1 MAKRKKES
9 EMGLKQATIGIVGG
23 SVILGAG
30 SKAVVPFSDT
40 IVSHAQAGFTALG
53 SALPPIGGITGAGVV
68 IKGLEKLKKVG
79 KQR

>member
-23 SVILGAG
+23 SVILGVGSGAAVKAG
-30 SKAVVPFSDT
+30 GSAAGLT
-40 IVSHAQAGFTALG
+40 AAAGF
-53 SALPPIGGITGAGVV
+53 LPPIGATIGAGLTLRE
-68 IKGLEKLKKVG
+68 LEKLKKVG